1 LADSYRKSDLAT
13 ALRTPRFL
21 VETVLMN
28 QPEDEGA
35 WLETNGERNVLH
47 GTCSVGRAAANT
59 LVLDLPKVSRMHA
72 LIQLQN
78 IGEFWL
84 VDLGSSNG
92 TFLNKRRVHQPVQLH
107 DQDKIVI
114 GGRQF
119 IFRQPNEI
127 SPQYQTTI
135 AQRTLQEIENVPCWL
150 LVADIVEFTPLS
162 RSLVSERLAA
172 LVGGWFATCKK
183 IIEEHDGTIN
193 KYLGDGILAY
203 WHETD
208 ATPEGIAATIEALKK
223 TQALAE
229 PRFRFI
235 VHFGLVA
242 IGGVASLGEES
253 LMGVEVNVAFRL
265 EKLAASLGEA
275 CGLSEA
281 ASSKVEGFISS
292 RRLGDYELK
301 GFAGKRAFFAS

>member
-1 LADSYRKSDLAT
+1 
-13 ALRTPRFL
+13 
-21 VETVLMN
+21 MI
-28 QPEDEGA
+28 QPEEEGA
-35 WLETNGERNVLH
+35 WLETNGEHHTLQGN
-47 GTCSVGRAAANT
+47 CSVGRAAANT
-59 LVLDLPKVSRMHA
+59 LVLDLPKVSRLHA

-84 VDLGSSNG
+84 IDLGSSNG
-92 TFLNKRRVHQPVQLH
+92 TFLNKRRVHQPVRLH
-107 DQDKIVI
+107 DQDKVLI
-114 GGRQF
+114 GGRRF
-119 IFRQPNEI
+119 IFRQPEEI
-127 SPQYQTTI
+127 SPEYQTTI
-135 AQRTLQEIENVPCWL
+135 AERTIQEIENVPCWL
-150 LVADIVEFTPLS
+150 LVADIVGFTQLS

-203 WHETD
+203 WHESD
-208 ATPEGIAATIEALKK
+208 VTPEGIAATITALKGA
-223 TQALAE
+223 QALAE

-235 VHFGLVA
+235 LHFGLVA

-253 LMGVEVNVAFRL
+253 LMGVEVNFAFRL

-275 CGLSEA
+275 CGLSDA
-281 ASSKVEGFISS
+281 ASSKLEGFISS

-301 GFAGKRAFFAS
+301 GFVRKRAFFIV

>member
-1 LADSYRKSDLAT
+1 
-13 ALRTPRFL
+13 
-21 VETVLMN
+21 MN
-28 QPEDEGA
+28 RPEEEGA
-35 WLETNGERNVLH
+35 WLETNGGRYILH
-47 GTCSVGRAAANT
+47 GTCSVGRASANT

-78 IGEFWL
+78 VGEFWL

-92 TFLNKRRVHQPVQLH
+92 TFLNKRRVHQPVRLH
-107 DQDKIVI
+107 DQDKILI

-119 IFRQPNEI
+119 TFREPEEI
-127 SPQYQTTI
+127 SAELQTEI
-135 AQRTLQEIENVPCWL
+135 AQRTIQEIANVPCWL
-150 LVADIVEFTPLS
+150 VVADIVDFTALS

-172 LVGGWFATCKK
+172 LVGAWFATCKK
-183 IIEEHDGTIN
+183 IIEEHNGTIN

-208 ATPEGIAATIEALKK
+208 TTPEGIAAMIEALKK
-223 TQALAE
+223 AQGLAE
-229 PRFRFI
+229 PRFRFV

-242 IGGVASLGEES
+242 IGGVAALGEES
-253 LMGVEVNVAFRL
+253 LMGIEVNFAFRL

-275 CGLSEA
+275 SGLSDA
-281 ASSKVEGFISS
+281 ANGKLGGFISS

-301 GFAGKRAFFAS
+301 GFARKRALFVL

>member
-1 LADSYRKSDLAT
+1 
-13 ALRTPRFL
+13 
-21 VETVLMN
+21 MN
-28 QPEDEGA
+28 RPEEEGA
-35 WLETNGERNVLH
+35 WLEMNGEHHTIH
-47 GTCSVGRAAANT
+47 GNCSVGRAAANT
-59 LVLDLPKVSRMHA
+59 LVLDSPKVSRLHA

-84 VDLGSSNG
+84 IDLGSSNG
-92 TFLNKRRVHQPVQLH
+92 TFLNKRRVHHPVRLH
-107 DQDKIVI
+107 DQDKILI
-114 GGRQF
+114 GGRLF
-119 IFRQPNEI
+119 IFRQPEEI
-127 SPQYQTTI
+127 SPEYQTTI
-135 AQRTLQEIENVPCWL
+135 AERTIQEIENVSCWL
-150 LVADIVEFTPLS
+150 LVADIVGFTPLS

-203 WHETD
+203 WHESD
-208 ATPEGIAATIEALKK
+208 ATPEGIAATITALKK
-223 TQALAE
+223 AQALAE

-235 VHFGLVA
+235 VHFGLAA

-275 CGLSEA
+275 CGLSDA
-281 ASSKVEGFISS
+281 ASSKLEGFISS
-292 RRLGDYELK
+292 RRLGDYELR
-301 GFAGKRAFFAS
+301 GFVRKRAFFVV

>member
-1 LADSYRKSDLAT
+1 
-13 ALRTPRFL
+13 
-21 VETVLMN
+21 MN
-28 QPEDEGA
+28 QPEEEGA
-35 WLETNGERNVLH
+35 WLETNGEHHVLQ

-59 LVLDLPKVSRMHA
+59 VVLDLPKVSRMHA

-92 TFLNKRRVHQPVQLH
+92 TFLNKRRVHQPVRLH
-107 DQDKIVI
+107 DQDKILI

-119 IFRQPNEI
+119 IFREPEEI
-127 SPQYQTTI
+127 SPEYQTTI
-135 AQRTLQEIENVPCWL
+135 AERTIQEIENVPCWL
-150 LVADIVEFTPLS
+150 LVADIVDFTQLS
-162 RSLVSERLAA
+162 RSLVGERLAA
-172 LVGGWFATCKK
+172 LVGGWFATCKN

-203 WHETD
+203 WHESD
-208 ATPEGIAATIEALKK
+208 ATPEGVAATITALKK
-223 TQALAE
+223 AQALAE

-235 VHFGLVA
+235 FHFGPVA

-253 LMGVEVNVAFRL
+253 LMGIEVNFAFRL

-275 CGLSEA
+275 CGLSDTA
-281 ASSKVEGFISS
+281 NSKLEGFISS
-292 RRLGDYELK
+292 RRLGDFELK
-301 GFAGKRAFFAS
+301 GFVGKRSFFVV

>member
-1 LADSYRKSDLAT
+1 
-13 ALRTPRFL
+13 
-21 VETVLMN
+21 MN
-28 QPEDEGA
+28 QPEEEGA
-35 WLETNGERNVLH
+35 WLETNGEHHVLH
-47 GTCSVGRAAANT
+47 GTCSVGRASANT

-92 TFLNKRRVHQPVQLH
+92 TFLNKRRVHQPVRLH
-107 DQDKIVI
+107 DQDKILI

-119 IFRQPNEI
+119 IFRQPEEI
-127 SPQYQTTI
+127 SPDYQTTI
-135 AQRTLQEIENVPCWL
+135 AERTIQEIENAPCWL
-150 LVADIVEFTPLS
+150 LVADIVGFTALS

-172 LVGGWFATCKK
+172 LIGGWFAACKK

-203 WHETD
+203 WHESD
-208 ATPEGIAATIEALKK
+208 ATPEGITATITALKK
-223 TQALAE
+223 AQALAE
-229 PRFRFI
+229 PRFRFV
-235 VHFGLVA
+235 VHFGLAA
-242 IGGVASLGEES
+242 IGGVTSLGEES

-275 CGLSEA
+275 CGLGDTA
-281 ASSKVEGFISS
+281 NSKLEGFISS

-301 GFAGKRAFFAS
+301 GFARKRAFFAI

>member
-1 LADSYRKSDLAT
+1 
-13 ALRTPRFL
+13 
-21 VETVLMN
+21 MN
-28 QPEDEGA
+28 QPEEEGA
-35 WLETNGERNVLH
+35 WLETNGERHNLR
-47 GTCSVGRAAANT
+47 GTCSLGRAAANT
-59 LVLDLPKVSRMHA
+59 IVLDLPKVSRMHA

-92 TFLNKRRVHQPVQLH
+92 TFLNKRRVHQPVRLH
-107 DQDKIVI
+107 DQDKILI

-119 IFRQPNEI
+119 TFREPEEI
-127 SPQYQTTI
+127 SAELQTTI
-135 AQRTLQEIENVPCWL
+135 AERTIQEIENVPCWL
-150 LVADIVEFTPLS
+150 VVADIVDFTALS

-183 IIEEHDGTIN
+183 IIEEHEGTIN

-203 WHETD
+203 WHESD
-208 ATPEGIAATIEALKK
+208 ATPEGMAAMIEGLKEA
-223 TQALAE
+223 QARAE

-235 VHFGLVA
+235 VHLGLVA
-242 IGGVASLGEES
+242 IGGVAALGEES
-253 LMGVEVNVAFRL
+253 LMGIEVNFAFRL

-275 CGLSEA
+275 CGLSDA
-281 ASSKVEGFISS
+281 ASRKLEGFISS

-301 GFAGKRAFFAS
+301 GFAHKRAFFAV

>member
-1 LADSYRKSDLAT
+1 VN
-13 ALRTPRFL
+13 P
-21 VETVLMN
+21 
-28 QPEDEGA
+28 PEEEGA
-35 WLETNGERNVLH
+35 WLETNGNRHILH

-59 LVLDLPKVSRMHA
+59 LVLDLPKVSRIHA

-92 TFLNKRRVHQPVQLH
+92 TFLNKRRVHQPVRLH
-107 DQDKIVI
+107 DQDKILI
-114 GGRQF
+114 GGKLF
-119 IFRQPNEI
+119 IFQEPEEI
-127 SPQYQTTI
+127 SPESQTTI
-135 AQRTLQEIENVPCWL
+135 AERTVQEIEKVPCWL
-150 LVADIVEFTPLS
+150 LVADIVDFTALS

-172 LVGGWFATCKK
+172 LVGGWFATCRK

-203 WHETD
+203 WHESDT
-208 ATPEGIAATIEALKK
+208 TPEGIAATIDALKK
-223 TQALAE
+223 TQASEE

-235 VHFGLVA
+235 FHLGPVA

-253 LMGVEVNVAFRL
+253 LMGMEVNFAFRL
-265 EKLAASLGEA
+265 ENLAAGLGEA
-275 CGLSEA
+275 CGLSNA
-281 ASSKVEGFISS
+281 ARSKLKGLLLS

-301 GFAGKRAFFAS
+301 GFARKRTFFAV

>member
-1 LADSYRKSDLAT
+1 
-13 ALRTPRFL
+13 
-21 VETVLMN
+21 MN
-28 QPEDEGA
+28 QLEEEGA
-35 WLETNGERNVLH
+35 WLDMDGEHYTLQGN
-47 GTCSVGRAAANT
+47 CSVGRASANT

-92 TFLNKRRVHQPVQLH
+92 TFLNKRRVHQPVRLH
-107 DQDKIVI
+107 DQDKILI

-119 IFRQPNEI
+119 IFREPEEI
-127 SPQYQTTI
+127 SPAYQTTI
-135 AQRTLQEIENVPCWL
+135 AERTIQEIENVPCWL
-150 LVADIVEFTPLS
+150 LVADIVDFTPLS

-183 IIEEHDGTIN
+183 IIEEHNGTIN

-208 ATPEGIAATIEALKK
+208 ASPEGIAAMIEALKK
-223 TQALAE
+223 AQALAE
-229 PRFRFI
+229 PRFRFV

-242 IGGVASLGEES
+242 IGGVTSLGEES
-253 LMGVEVNVAFRL
+253 LMGAEVNFAFRL
-265 EKLAASLGEA
+265 EKLAASLSEA
-275 CGLSEA
+275 CGLSDT
-281 ASSKVEGFISS
+281 ASSMLEGFISS

-301 GFAGKRAFFAS
+301 GFARKRAFFVI

>member
-1 LADSYRKSDLAT
+1 VN
-13 ALRTPRFL
+13 P
-21 VETVLMN
+21 
-28 QPEDEGA
+28 PEEQGA
-35 WLETNGERNVLH
+35 WLETNGKRHILH

-59 LVLDLPKVSRMHA
+59 LVLDLPKVSRIHA

-92 TFLNKRRVHQPVQLH
+92 TFLNKRRVHQPVRLH
-107 DQDKIVI
+107 DQDKILI

-119 IFRQPNEI
+119 IFREPEEI
-127 SPQYQTTI
+127 SPEYQTTI
-135 AQRTLQEIENVPCWL
+135 AERTIQEIENVPCWL
-150 LVADIVEFTPLS
+150 VVADIVDFTALS

-172 LVGGWFATCKK
+172 LVGGWFATCRS

-203 WHETD
+203 WHESD
-208 ATPEGIAATIEALKK
+208 ATPESIAATIDAFKK
-223 TQALAE
+223 AQALAE

-235 VHFGLVA
+235 VHFGPVA

-253 LMGVEVNVAFRL
+253 LMGTEVNFAFRL
-265 EKLAASLGEA
+265 EKLAAALGEVS
-275 CGLSEA
+275 GLSDA
-281 ASSKVEGFISS
+281 ASSKLEGLIPS
-292 RRLGDYELK
+292 RQLGDFEMK
-301 GFAGKRAFFAS
+301 GFVHKRSFFVV

>member
-1 LADSYRKSDLAT
+1 
-13 ALRTPRFL
+13 
-21 VETVLMN
+21 MN
-28 QPEDEGA
+28 QLEEEGA
-35 WLETNGERNVLH
+35 WLETNGERHTLR
-47 GTCSVGRAAANT
+47 GSCSVGRASANT

-92 TFLNKRRVHQPVQLH
+92 TFLNKRRVHQPVRLH
-107 DQDKIVI
+107 DQDKILI

-119 IFRQPNEI
+119 IFREPEEI
-127 SPQYQTTI
+127 SPEYQTTI
-135 AQRTLQEIENVPCWL
+135 AERTIQEIENVPCWL
-150 LVADIVEFTPLS
+150 LLADIVDFTPLS
-162 RSLVSERLAA
+162 RSLVGERLAA

-183 IIEEHDGTIN
+183 IIEEHGGTIN

-203 WHETD
+203 WHESD
-208 ATPEGIAATIEALKK
+208 AITEDIAATITALKK
-223 TQALAE
+223 AQAFAE

-235 VHFGLVA
+235 LHFGLVA

-253 LMGVEVNVAFRL
+253 LMGIEVNVAFRL

-275 CGLSEA
+275 CGLSDA
-281 ASSKVEGFISS
+281 ASGKLEGFISS

-301 GFAGKRAFFAS
+301 GFARKRAFFAV

>member
-1 LADSYRKSDLAT
+1 
-13 ALRTPRFL
+13 
-21 VETVLMN
+21 MN
-28 QPEDEGA
+28 QPEEEGA
-35 WLETNGERNVLH
+35 WLETNGEHYTLQGN
-47 GTCSVGRAAANT
+47 CSVGRAAANI

-92 TFLNKRRVHQPVQLH
+92 TFLNKRRVHQPVRLH

-119 IFRQPNEI
+119 IFRQPEEI
-127 SPQYQTTI
+127 SPGYQTTI
-135 AQRTLQEIENVPCWL
+135 AERTIQEIENVPCWL
-150 LVADIVEFTPLS
+150 LVADIVGFTALS
-162 RSLVSERLAA
+162 RSLVGERLAA
-172 LVGGWFATCKK
+172 LVGGWFSTCKK

-203 WHETD
+203 WHESD
-208 ATPEGIAATIEALKK
+208 ATPEGIAATIKALKK
-223 TQALAE
+223 AQALAE

-235 VHFGLVA
+235 VHFGLAA

-275 CGLSEA
+275 CGLSDTA
-281 ASSKVEGFISS
+281 NSKLQSFISS

-301 GFAGKRAFFAS
+301 GFARKRAFFVV

>member
-1 LADSYRKSDLAT
+1 
-13 ALRTPRFL
+13 
-21 VETVLMN
+21 MN
-28 QPEDEGA
+28 PPEEEGA
-35 WLETNGERNVLH
+35 CLETNGERHILH
-47 GTCSVGRAAANT
+47 GTCSVGRATANS

-92 TFLNKRRVHQPVQLH
+92 TFLNKRRVHQPVRLH
-107 DQDKIVI
+107 DRDKILI

-119 IFRQPNEI
+119 VFRQPEEI
-127 SPQYQTTI
+127 SPEYQTTI
-135 AQRTLQEIENVPCWL
+135 AERTIQEIENVPCWL
-150 LVADIVEFTPLS
+150 VIADIVDFTSLS

-172 LVGGWFATCKK
+172 LVGRWFATCKS
-183 IIEEHDGTIN
+183 IIEERDGTIN

-203 WHETD
+203 WHESD

-223 TQALAE
+223 AQALGE

-235 VHFGLVA
+235 VHFGPVA

-253 LMGVEVNVAFRL
+253 LMGTEVNFAFRL
-265 EKLAASLGEA
+265 EKLAASLGET
-275 CGLSEA
+275 CGLSDA
-281 ASSKVEGFISS
+281 ARSKLEDLISS
-292 RRLGDYELK
+292 RRLGDFELK
-301 GFAGKRAFFAS
+301 GFARKRAFFVA

>member
-1 LADSYRKSDLAT
+1 
-13 ALRTPRFL
+13 
-21 VETVLMN
+21 VI
-28 QPEDEGA
+28 QPEEEGA
-35 WLETNGERNVLH
+35 WLETNGEHHVLH
-47 GTCSVGRAAANT
+47 GTCSVGRASANT

-92 TFLNKRRVHQPVQLH
+92 TFLNKRRVHQPVRLH
-107 DQDKIVI
+107 DQDKILI

-119 IFRQPNEI
+119 VFRQPEEI
-127 SPQYQTTI
+127 SPEYQTTI
-135 AQRTLQEIENVPCWL
+135 AQRTIQEIENVPCWL
-150 LVADIVEFTPLS
+150 LVADIVDFTSLS
-162 RSLVSERLAA
+162 RSLVGERLAA
-172 LVGGWFATCKK
+172 LVGSWFATCKK

-203 WHETD
+203 WHESD
-208 ATPEGIAATIEALKK
+208 ATSEDIAVTIEALKK
-223 TQALAE
+223 AQALAE

-242 IGGVASLGEES
+242 IGGVAALGEES
-253 LMGVEVNVAFRL
+253 LMGIEVNVAFRL

-275 CGLSEA
+275 CGLSDA
-281 ASSKVEGFISS
+281 ASKKLEGFISS

-301 GFAGKRAFFAS
+301 GFVRKRAFFAL